1 MQKTRGPERRK
12 WDSLKS
18 WGIVLPKGFVER
30 RRSVERRRPAVT
42 ESSFEEFDRLMKS
55 FKETNNGVKETQA
68 TGLDRLI
75 RP

>member
-1 MQKTRGPERRK
+1 MQKIRGEERRK

-18 WGIVLPKGFVER
+18 WRIRLPKGFIER

-55 FKETNNGVKETQA
+55 FKETGTGIKEPA
-68 TGLDRLI
+68 H
-75 RP
+75 